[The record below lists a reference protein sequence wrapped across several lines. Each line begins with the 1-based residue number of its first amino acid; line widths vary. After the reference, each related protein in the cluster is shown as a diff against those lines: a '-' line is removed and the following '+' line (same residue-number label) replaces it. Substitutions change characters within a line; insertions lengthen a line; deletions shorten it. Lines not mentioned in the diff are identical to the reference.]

1 MKSVKRSL
9 CLLLALALAFTLC
22 ACSLT
27 PRMAVSMQKMGK
39 VKSLHSDTTVEIE
52 ASLSFLGEEM
62 PLSFAM
68 RILGDQQRDPAM
80 GSYEMSMTAMGV
92 TQKML
97 LCSAQEEDGSVTV
110 YLSPDGGKSW
120 EKKSV
125 DPRAYAESAEST
137 PELNIGNV
145 LKLGV
150 SLASLFE
157 EAGTVDLPGGRG
169 VVYEGTIP
177 PEILQELLR
186 RAAASEK
193 LKAVFPIE
201 LDEELLATVGGV
213 PVRLVVDEQS
223 DMPVRLEA
231 DLTEAMAGI
240 VPGIV
245 QQVMDRFGLPG
256 EGMAITVSKLAVSTA
271 LSDFDEAVVTL
282 PADIAA

>member
-52 ASLSFLGEEM
+52 ASLSFLGEE
-62 PLSFAM
+62 M

-137 PELNIGNV
+137 PELNIGTV